1 MGGEQQVAVDRIHI
15 QRCASLGQSLNI
27 GAVFSFRMSENI
39 THIKKMDK
47 RKRRLEATDSVWQGV
62 YEVLNLRVAIICP
75 TG

>member
-1 MGGEQQVAVDRIHI
+1 
-15 QRCASLGQSLNI
+15 
-27 GAVFSFRMSENI
+27 MSENI